1 MTARSP
7 LRPRQ
12 STSTKSSQL
21 TLMLIWIW
29 EHLLSTAPPCS
40 VTTVGWL
47 VIRCLST
54 PPSPSCLKTTLPW
67 HTNARTLPC
76 TPACKHWLVIFEC
89 GYLIFYIIRI
99 PETMDSC
106 SMDPFTRRLT
116 ATWTLASRF
125 PGQLVLKTP
134 PLVLAA
140 STVLIRMLLC
150 VLRSTTASRLA
161 LVTSRNWETVTYFAI
176 FSSNNQPFA
185 HVSKI

>member
-29 EHLLSTAPPCS
+29 EHLLSTARPCS
-40 VTTVGWL
+40 VTTAGLL

-54 PPSPSCLKTTLPW
+54 PPSPSCLKTTSPW
-67 HTNARTLPC
+67 LMNARTLPC
-76 TPACKHWLVIFEC
+76 TPACKHQLVKFRLRIFN
-89 GYLIFYIIRI
+89 FSIIPI
-99 PETMDSC
+99 PETTDNC
-106 SMDPFTRRLT
+106 STDPFTRRLT

-161 LVTSRNWETVTYFAI
+161 LATSRN
-176 FSSNNQPFA
+176 
-185 HVSKI
+185 